1 MEEFCSFC
9 GQNDSSV
16 ICTKCNFSV
25 CSECINGGICQGCR
39 ADLCGICNYEYYDFK
54 DCKKCGKVCCIGC
67 IAITGCQTID
77 CICKECFDYKCEVC
91 KKKNLVGS
99 YLWDHHEYKPICNN
113 CK

>member
-9 GQNDSSV
+9 GENDSSV

-54 DCKKCGKVCCIGC
+54 DCEKCGKVCCIGC
-67 IAITGCQTID
+67 QTGYG
-77 CICKECFDYKCEVC
+77 ICKECLHA
-91 KKKNLVGS
+91 KNLIGS
-99 YLWDHHEYKPICNN
+99 S
-113 CK
+113 